1 MTVPPPP
8 SLNLFQRWW
17 LAVRPKTLFA
27 SMAPVLVGCGVAIF
41 HRGPFR
47 LGAALAALLVS
58 VLFQIAA
65 NLINDVADYA
75 KGTDAHDRL
84 GPTRVTQAG
93 ILTPTQVWQGVGV
106 IALLAAACGLYLTSL
121 AGWGVILIGL
131 SAALGA
137 ALYSLGPYPLSDY
150 GLGDLF
156 AMIFFGFVAVCG
168 TVWVVSGTLPWA
180 AWPAAVG
187 VGALVTAILV
197 VNNIR
202 DIETDRR
209 AGRINLPIRF
219 GRQAG
224 ETEYASMLLLAF
236 AVPLLLFILLQG
248 QVWLL
253 LVYAA
258 VPNALRVFR
267 LLRSA
272 QSGPTFN
279 QLLAK
284 TSRLTFLYGGL
295 LAAALALSGLI
306 PVQLFGFFTAK

>member
-1 MTVPPPP
+1 MTVPSPL
-8 SLNLFQRWW
+8 SLTRFQRWW
-17 LAVRPKTLFA
+17 LAIRPKTLFA
-27 SMAPVLVGCGVAIF
+27 SMSPVLVGCGIAIL

-47 LGAALAALLVS
+47 LGAALAALLVA

-65 NLINDVADYA
+65 NLINDVADFS
-75 KGTDAHDRL
+75 KGTDTHDRL

-106 IALLAAACGLYLTSL
+106 IAVLAAACGLYLTSL

-168 TVWVVSGTLPWA
+168 TAWVVSGTLPWT
-180 AWPAAVG
+180 AWPAAAG
-187 VGALVTAILV
+187 VGSLVTAILV

-248 QVWLL
+248 QVWLF
-253 LVYAA
+253 LVYVAA
-258 VPNALRVFR
+258 PNALRVFR
-267 LLRSA
+267 QLRA
-272 QSGPTFN
+272 AKTGPIFN

-284 TSRLTFLYGGL
+284 TSRLTFLYGVL

-306 PVQLFGFFTAK
+306 PFQLFGFFTAK